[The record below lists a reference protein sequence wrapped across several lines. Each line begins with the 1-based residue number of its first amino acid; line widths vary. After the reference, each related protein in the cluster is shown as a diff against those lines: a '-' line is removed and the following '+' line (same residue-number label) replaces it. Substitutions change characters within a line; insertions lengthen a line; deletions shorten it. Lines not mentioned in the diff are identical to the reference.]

1 MRDKK
6 NEFIQLSYVEQE
18 IMMIVWNAK
27 TEKITSI
34 YIRNNF
40 SREWAIQPI
49 TTVLNR
55 LIKKGYIQCEKDI
68 DINRNVYTAII
79 TKDEYKKSVSK
90 SFLEKIFGNSLSD
103 LLTSLYNCNCIS
115 QKDIDEL
122 QSFINNT
129 KNLEE

>member
-6 NEFIQLSYVEQE
+6 NEFIQLSDVEQE

-55 LIKKGYIQCEKDI
+55 LIKRDI
-68 DINRNVYTAII
+68 YNV
-79 TKDEYKKSVSK
+79 KK
-90 SFLEKIFGNSLSD
+90 I
-103 LLTSLYNCNCIS
+103 
-115 QKDIDEL
+115 
-122 QSFINNT
+122 
-129 KNLEE
+129 

>member
-1 MRDKK
+1 MENK
-6 NEFIQLSYVEQE
+6 NNELVQLSDVEQE
-18 IMMIVWNAK
+18 IMMIVWKAK
-27 TEKITSI
+27 KEKITSI

-40 SREWAIQPI
+40 SRNWTIQPI

-68 DINRNVYTAII
+68 DTNRNVYIAVI
-79 TKDEYKKSVSK
+79 TEDEYKKYVSK
-90 SFLEKIFGNSLSD
+90 SFLERIFGNSLSD
-103 LLTSLYNCNCIS
+103 LLTSLYSCHCIN

-122 QSFINNT
+122 QAFIDNA

>member
-6 NEFIQLSYVEQE
+6 NEFIQLSDVEQE

-55 LIKKGYIQCEKDI
+55 LIKKGYIQCEKI
-68 DINRNVYTAII
+68 QTSTGMYTQTII
-79 TKDEYKKSVSK
+79 TKDEV
-90 SFLEKIFGNSLSD
+90 
-103 LLTSLYNCNCIS
+103 
-115 QKDIDEL
+115 
-122 QSFINNT
+122 
-129 KNLEE
+129 

>member
-6 NEFIQLSYVEQE
+6 NEFIQLSDVEQE

-55 LIKKGYIQCEKDI
+55 LIKKGYILCEKDI